1 MKIIWTF
8 TLLMIPGVVSS
19 MSVTGYSGGGVT
31 IKCRYEAKYTENAKY
46 FCKGQ
51 WSQCRDRIMTNEKD
65 KWVQSGRFSL
75 YDDRRSAVFTVT
87 IRDLSKGDSGT
98 YYCGTERVGID
109 PHTEV
114 NLKVL
119 TGQQIRTVRGYSGGN
134 VIINYKYEIQEENPV
149 IDVCKTADQCFTVI
163 NTNRRAEWKHDRQ
176 FSVYNDRSAGLLL
189 LFIRDLN
196 ENNSGKYKII
206 VKVSEDYSF
215 FSEFNLDIKKE
226 DCCVKSISLSAS
238 AGGSVNISCKYP
250 QSHIRDV
257 KFLCWRSGADLCA
270 KETSVK
276 ESRRWRDEGKIR
288 LYDDREQQLLTG
300 SISHVTEE
308 DSEYRCGVQSDQ
320 GHKIFITRV
329 LINVTDVLKTTSSPS
344 SSSAS
349 VFKTSTSNITSVSP
363 NMPTGALVLKYKHI
377 I

>member
-19 MSVTGYSGGGVT
+19 MSVTGYSGGGVMIT
-31 IKCRYEAKYTENAKY
+31 CKYDKRYTDNKKY

-51 WSQCRDRIMTNEKD
+51 WSQCTDQIKTDIKD
-65 KWVQSGRFSL
+65 KWFDAGRFSL
-75 YDDRRSAVFTVT
+75 YDDTSSSVFTVT
-87 IRDLSKGDSGT
+87 IRDLREDDSDT
-98 YYCGTERVGID
+98 YYCGVDKYGID
-109 PHTEV
+109 SSTEV

-119 TGQQIRTVRGYSGGN
+119 TGQQIGTVRGYSGGN
-134 VIINYKYEIQEENPV
+134 VLINYKYEMKNTNPV
-149 IDVCKTADQCFTVI
+149 IEVCKTADQCFTVI
-163 NTNRRAEWKHDRQ
+163 NTNRRAEWKHDRR

-196 ENNSGKYKII
+196 ENDSGEYKII

-250 QSHIRDV
+250 QSHIHDV

-308 DSEYRCGVQSDQ
+308 DSEYWCGVQSDQ

-329 LINVTDVLKTTSSPS
+329 LINVTEATSPSSPPPS
-344 SSSAS
+344 SSSS
-349 VFKTSTSNITSVSP
+349 FSSSSVSSVESP
-363 NMPTGALVLKYKHI
+363 QQRMCIK
-377 I
+377 